1 MTKKAVRET
10 QQKPWLGG
18 VRRVGREMVAGLGC
32 GEEAWA
38 KVAVV

>member
-10 QQKPWLGG
+10 QQPWLSG